1 MLFGPGRGSG
11 YLREMST
18 TRVGASV
25 LLIATALAG
34 TYVSAAPAH
43 AVTQVL
49 CSGRPSVGP
58 ITTDDSFNAAAAQ
71 VNGGYCNVIDITSG
85 FTFDVAPTEINYV
98 QGNYLSITGPANP
111 ADDSVLNGRGGPG
124 VRIISFGA
132 PLQLEVARLTFTGFN
147 SATPGY
153 GQGESALQAEATGAL
168 VASFHNVSFTRNV
181 GRKSGGLHLQSNVS
195 AAVTMTGRIHFA
207 DDSTSDPYQ
216 TAGGA
221 LTVASNGA
229 TSLTLGS
236 VGGDDTITFSNN
248 QRVSGSGG
256 GAIVVSGPPS
266 STTITVNGGA
276 FTNNTATATGGA
288 IYSSGSATLNG
299 TTVTG
304 NTASGNEGGAVH
316 AETLITVNGGTF
328 HGNHVTGASGA
339 GGAVSAS
346 GDLTTSQINNATFTN
361 NSARGHGGA
370 IRTLGRLTVTGST
383 FRDDSSGL
391 SGGAIAGDDTI
402 TVISSLFQ
410 DDTAAGSGGAI
421 ISIYA
426 SVDSQQSTYSGGSAG
441 DNGGAI
447 SAGLGHMTSTDDT
460 FTGNRTTR
468 YDGGAIAAVSMTAT
482 GSRFTNNRAGR
493 NGGAVGAA
501 SVNDSGS
508 TFTGNRAVDR
518 GGAVDVSLASSL
530 TNSTFRDDSATQ
542 GGAIYSF
549 GPLTVTNSLFEDD
562 TAATLGGAIVAY
574 DSLSVNSSTFRRNV
588 AVQTGG
594 AIFVDD
600 TTTIVNSV
608 FESNEARGP
617 DYNSNGTGGAV
628 NANGSAAKGPVTVT
642 GSTFTSNRATQEG
655 GAISAARP
663 VVLTDDTF
671 ANNASLGWSGGAV
684 DVGVTGS
691 VNVTSS
697 AFSGNSSV
705 KDGGAIRVDG
715 PATITSSVFTG
726 NRSTEDTGVNGGA
739 VSASGDVVINASD
752 FTSNRS
758 TQWGGAV
765 HTGGSATVTDSAFDR
780 NTTRS
785 LGGALNID
793 DTGTIVRSTF
803 TDDTSVNYGG
813 AITATDLVMQSSS
826 LEGNESGS
834 GGAVH
839 VWRSADVTNSTFFDN
854 YASWGGAI
862 GFQNSS
868 TPSRVAYSTLLN
880 NRAYVAGAISQGSAI
895 TATATTPIALTGS
908 VLAGAG
914 ALCADDTIGLRDL
927 NLTANSANSFAT
939 DTTCGGSS
947 ASTSINTAYTTDDSL
962 GLTSAITTDDTPGM
976 QVVIPD
982 DTAVVNSYVPLS
994 LLPSITTDQ
1003 LGAPRNS
1010 PNGLTSAGAV
1020 QVRPISVDGPA
1031 NVTVAAGSNAAFS
1044 VTGYPG
1050 IGPAITYQWQRSTN
1064 GTTWTPTGSDAS
1076 TLTLPSVTQADSGLQ
1091 VRVLVSDNYGNDD
1104 TSTPA
1109 TLTVTT
1115 PAPSDPPSAPRD
1127 ISAVAGQAQATI
1139 TWTAPSSTGSF
1150 PVTTYQ
1156 VRNDVDTKA
1165 CLVPASAALECTLT
1179 GLADGRAY
1187 RFSVRALNGAGW
1199 GPWSAWSTAVTPQP
1213 LPVPTIT
1220 IIGSREGRV
1229 VAVTGTT
1236 THLADQSVRAMVR
1249 LPGEAAYSPG
1259 AIRPVERN
1267 GTFTWQRRTTKK
1279 VYVYF
1284 THDDVRSNRVVI
1296 PAR

>member
-1 MLFGPGRGSG
+1 MQFDVGRAQHLTRHASPWARIGTSILLVAAALTG
-11 YLREMST
+11 AAVAT
-18 TRVGASV
+18 TPAQ
-25 LLIATALAG
+25 
-34 TYVSAAPAH
+34 AAP
-43 AVTQVL
+43 L
-49 CSGRPSVGP
+49 PNCSTLVGG
-58 ITTDDSFNAAAAQ
+58 ITTDDSFNAAAAR
-71 VNGGYCNVIDITSG
+71 VNAGQCNVIDIASG
-85 FTFDVAPTEINYV
+85 FTFDVVPTVITSTPDNT
-98 QGNYLSITGPANP
+98 LSITGPANA
-111 ADDSVLNGRGGPG
+111 ADDSVLNGNSREGLA
-124 VRIISFGA
+124 VWTNGA
-132 PLQLEVARLTFTGFN
+132 SLNLTVSRLTFRNFDDTIG
-147 SATPGY
+147 PW
-153 GQGESALQAEATGAL
+153 QSALAVAAGNLT
-168 VASFHNVSFTRNV
+168 ASFNNVAFV
-181 GRKSGGLHLQSNVS
+181 GNDGGVMAGGLHL
-195 AAVTMTGRIHFA
+195 AADDTGIVTAAMTGRITFTDNSSA
-207 DDSTSDPYQ
+207 SQESGALWVDDSVS
-216 TAGGA
+216 
-221 LTVASNGA
+221 
-229 TSLTLGS
+229 SLTLGTS
-236 VGGDDTITFSNN
+236 GGDDTITFARNTS
-248 QRVSGSGG
+248 RGASGG
-256 GAIVVSGPPS
+256 SISGN
-266 STTITVNGGA
+266 TITTYGGTFSDDSA
-276 FTNNTATATGGA
+276 SATGGS
-288 IYSSGSATLNG
+288 IYATGNVTLNG
-299 TTVTG
+299 TNFTG

-316 AETLITVNGGTF
+316 SETLITIDGGTF
-328 HGNHVTGASGA
+328 HGNRVTSTNGA

-346 GDLTTSQINNATFTN
+346 GNLTTSQITNATFTN

-370 IRTLGRLTVTGST
+370 VRTLGLLSVTGST

-391 SGGAIAGDDTI
+391 SGGAIAADDTI
-402 TVISSLFQ
+402 TVTNSLFQ

-426 SVDSQQSTYSGGSAG
+426 SVDSQQSTYSGGSAE

-447 SAGLGHMTSTDDT
+447 SAGLGRVTSADDT
-460 FTGNRTTR
+460 FSGNRTTR

-530 TNSTFRDDSATQ
+530 TNSTFRDDSASQ
-542 GGAIYSF
+542 GGAVYAF

-562 TAATLGGAIVAY
+562 TASALGGAIVAY
-574 DSLSVNSSTFRRNV
+574 DSLAVDSSTFRRNV
-588 AVQTGG
+588 ALQTGG

-642 GSTFTSNRATQEG
+642 GSTFTSNRAMQEG

-671 ANNASLGWSGGAV
+671 TNNASLRWSGGAV

-715 PATITSSVFTG
+715 PATITSSVFTS

-739 VSASGDVVINASD
+739 LSASGDVVINASD

-813 AITATDLVMQSSS
+813 AVTVSDLLLRSSS
-826 LEGNESGS
+826 FMGNESGY
-834 GGAVH
+834 GGAVYA
-839 VWRSADVTNSTFFDN
+839 WRSADVTNSTFFDN

-868 TPSRVAYSTLLN
+868 VPSRIAYSALLN
-880 NRAYVAGAISQGSAI
+880 NRAYVLGAISQGSAI

-914 ALCADDTIGLRDL
+914 ALCADDTSGLRDL

-947 ASTSINTAYTTDDSL
+947 GSTSINTAYTTDDSL

-976 QVVIPD
+976 QVVVPD
-982 DTAVVNSYVPLS
+982 DTSVVNSYVPLT

-1031 NVTVAAGSNAAFS
+1031 NVTVAAGSNATFS

-1165 CLVPASAALECTLT
+1165 CLVPASAALGCTLT

-1187 RFSVRALNGAGW
+1187 RFSVRALNGAG
-1199 GPWSAWSTAVTPQP
+1199 
-1213 LPVPTIT
+1213 
-1220 IIGSREGRV
+1220 
-1229 VAVTGTT
+1229 
-1236 THLADQSVRAMVR
+1236 
-1249 LPGEAAYSPG
+1249 
-1259 AIRPVERN
+1259 
-1267 GTFTWQRRTTKK
+1267 
-1279 VYVYF
+1279 
-1284 THDDVRSNRVVI
+1284 
-1296 PAR
+1296 